1 MCIRQ
6 PMMQPIIQLV
16 IVTSLSNINKYYESR
31 PEETLKP
38 EIRVYSP
45 ISIRRIFFVGLHRD
59 GGLIVK
65 TTHAV
70 GRTRLPC
77 DATLL
82 HIVEGLADDGC
93 MLWDGRYPSPPQD
106 DSALSIMHMKRN
118 HEKTC
123 KPSILEGLS
132 FRKLHETAVQ
142 CNRAGQMAWSST
154 SQKKCTQRGFCSKW
168 FCASILT

>member
-1 MCIRQ
+1 MFGILLFLYVFLSHCWRLRQ
-6 PMMQPIIQLV
+6 TLV
-16 IVTSLSNINKYYESR
+16 ITPVAKKNDWSCASANPWCSQSSSLSLYIINQNSFPHIHPPDLWR
-31 PEETLKP
+31 
-38 EIRVYSP
+38 
-45 ISIRRIFFVGLHRD
+45 GLHRD

-123 KPSILEGLS
+123 KPIHFGGAK
-132 FRKLHETAVQ
+132 F
-142 CNRAGQMAWSST
+142 
-154 SQKKCTQRGFCSKW
+154 
-168 FCASILT
+168 